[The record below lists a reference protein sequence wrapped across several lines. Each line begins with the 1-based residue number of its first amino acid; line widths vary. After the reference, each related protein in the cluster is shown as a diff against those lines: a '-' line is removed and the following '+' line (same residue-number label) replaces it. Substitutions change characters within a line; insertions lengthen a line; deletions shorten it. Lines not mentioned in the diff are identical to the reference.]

1 MAYVAMN
8 AEGNFQGAVNTAK
21 MIAEAAQRKQMQ
33 QQKQEQLYE
42 EVADRAVA
50 LIEHAQPVSE
60 QNKYLQAKQVESYGL
75 LAVPGPSPEFE
86 AMGIYIG
93 NTYSETKAL
102 REKHAAMDD
111 KDQYKVF
118 MTKNDIMIPVSDQ
131 KGKVW
136 TVQTIAENGFK
147 SWLKGGKKHGNF
159 FILGQP
165 ENGKPILEAE
175 GSWRHTPFRNM
186 KKESG
191 ALSARSWRHT
201 PFRNVFKIPDI

>member
-1 MAYVAMN
+1 MRAVSGAYKAHLNGIMPAGFIQN
-8 AEGNFQGAVNTAK
+8 YKTGDKFNWKAEGNFQGAVNTAK

-131 KGKVW
+131 KGKV
-136 TVQTIAENGFK
+136 
-147 SWLKGGKKHGNF
+147 
-159 FILGQP
+159 
-165 ENGKPILEAE
+165 
-175 GSWRHTPFRNM
+175 
-186 KKESG
+186 
-191 ALSARSWRHT
+191 
-201 PFRNVFKIPDI
+201 